1 MSVVRAFSVAGLSG
15 ADEDVFACNG
25 PTAGADTS
33 CASFSMFFDGSAFG
47 LASNDV
53 FAIDLP

>member
-15 ADEDVFACNG
+15 LDEDVFVCNG
-25 PTAGADTS
+25 ATTGGDTS

-47 LASNDV
+47 LTSNDV
-53 FAIDLP
+53 IAIDLP